1 MYFDFGYFS
10 FFFDARFSNPALV
23 ECCRKNYFWL
33 VLYKVMKKI
42 FWNFVW
48 YVVQIDQ
55 GCCCDVNH
63 CKFQKKSCKKMC
75 LVCEFHI
82 EKNALSDRF
91 CNNNP
96 SKSTSHN
103 VWIFIFCPLIFLL
116 KKQCWYRAL
125 CWIKIYLLRQWDRLA
140 LNHIMY

>member
-1 MYFDFGYFS
+1 
-10 FFFDARFSNPALV
+10 
-23 ECCRKNYFWL
+23 
-33 VLYKVMKKI
+33 MKKYFGI
-42 FWNFVW
+42 LYDMLCKFS
-48 YVVQIDQ
+48 IDQ

-103 VWIFIFCPLIFLL
+103 VRIFISLSFLFT
-116 KKQCWYRAL
+116 
-125 CWIKIYLLRQWDRLA
+125 
-140 LNHIMY
+140 